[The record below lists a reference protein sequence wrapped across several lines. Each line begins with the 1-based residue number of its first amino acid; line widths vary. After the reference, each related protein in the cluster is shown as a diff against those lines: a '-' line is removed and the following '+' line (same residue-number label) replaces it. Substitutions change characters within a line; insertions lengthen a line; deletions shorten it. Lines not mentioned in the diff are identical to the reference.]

1 MIDHLKRHFDLF
13 IVGLFLTL
21 LFFFPVKVDFYNVVA
36 SFYVLNL
43 LVQKKIAFLDLF
55 LDKVFIFLGGWFLIV
70 LISRNINGLGLNRST
85 LDVLTVVY
93 PYFLGRFL
101 PVQNVCRYFKLFV
114 LLLFLTTLI
123 SVAVH
128 FTSPNPLAV
137 AQLFFKHPSRA
148 ALFLAVSILMCAF
161 FSLRPKTKIKIRVFF
176 IGLSLWFLALMYVM
190 QELTPLASL
199 FVCLVLLLANVIP
212 LPKLKWLVVVGVLG
226 LGWVVL
232 TFSPKFN
239 YLKQNPLQRVTVNH
253 RYNMWKAA
261 LNMFEEKPL
270 WGQGFRSFKQKYKQF
285 LDKQDKFYNPSLL
298 ASGYEDPHNLNL
310 TLLAELGLIGWAWVS
325 CFFMFI
331 FYSGLGKYRKNQ
343 TLFLISLLIFLI
355 YLNMQLHVHLNVHS
369 VMAIWFWLIGL
380 FFNKLSQVKIN
391 TSQ

>member
-1 MIDHLKRHFDLF
+1 MIDYFKHHFDSF

-43 LVQKKIAFLDLF
+43 LVQKKISFLDLF
-55 LDKVFIFLGGWFLIV
+55 LDKVFIFLGGWFLIA
-70 LISRNINGLGLNRST
+70 LISRYVNDLGLNRIT

-93 PYFLGRFL
+93 PYFLGRLL
-101 PVQNVCRYFKLFV
+101 PAQNVYKYFKLFV
-114 LLLFLTTLI
+114 LVLFWSTII
-123 SVAVH
+123 SFVVH
-128 FTSPNPLAV
+128 FSDPNYVVKAK
-137 AQLFFKHPSRA
+137 LFFKNVSRTS
-148 ALFLAVSILMCAF
+148 LFLALGILICVF
-161 FSLRPKTKIKIRVFF
+161 FTLSPKTKIKIRVCFT
-176 IGLSLWFLALMYVM
+176 GLSLWFLALMYVM

-226 LGWVVL
+226 LGVVVL

-239 YLKQNPLQRVTVNH
+239 YLKQNPLQKVTVNH

-270 WGQGFRSFKQKYKQF
+270 WGQGFRSFKQKYKSF
-285 LDKQDKFYNPSLL
+285 LDKKDKFYSSNMLS
-298 ASGYEDPHNLNL
+298 SGYQDPHNLNL
-310 TLLAELGLIGWAWVS
+310 TLLSELGLVGWAWVTGL
-325 CFFMFI
+325 FGFI
-331 FYSGLGKYRKNQ
+331 FYFGLWKYRKNQ
-343 TLFLISLLIFLI
+343 TVFLISLFIFFI
-355 YLNMQLHVHLNVHS
+355 YLNMQMHVHLGVHS